1 MASLR
6 FSPVS
11 YTNKTYRH
19 GITEILYSILYL
31 IHGYSLAIKCKT
43 ISKLLDET
51 VEYSAL
57 MVFIS
62 FKLDKKQ
69 ILNETFF
76 LKKVYYAHRNFRNF
90 ENLTNFCHFSVQCRL
105 IQVLGFLAPCC
116 TI

>member
-31 IHGYSLAIKCKT
+31 IHGYSSAIKCKT

-69 ILNETFF
+69 TLNKIFF
-76 LKKVYYAHRNFRNF
+76 K
-90 ENLTNFCHFSVQCRL
+90 ESVL
-105 IQVLGFLAPCC
+105 WN
-116 TI
+116 

>member
-1 MASLR
+1 VASLR

-76 LKKVYYAHRNFRNF
+76 LTKKNQVPFLFYI
-90 ENLTNFCHFSVQCRL
+90 VQ
-105 IQVLGFLAPCC
+105 QGAKKPS
-116 TI
+116 T

>member
-1 MASLR
+1 VASLR

-57 MVFIS
+57 MVLFH
-62 FKLDKKQ
+62 
-69 ILNETFF
+69 LNWTKNKFLMRLFF
-76 LKKVYYAHRNFRNF
+76 
-90 ENLTNFCHFSVQCRL
+90 
-105 IQVLGFLAPCC
+105 
-116 TI
+116 